1 MILMNDFKR
10 HVDLLHDEL
19 QAAMER
25 VLRSGW
31 FVLGKEVEAFEREF
45 ADYVGAPF
53 AVGVA
58 NGMDALQLGLMAWDI
73 GPGDE
78 VITTPNSAFASTLAI
93 LRVGATPVFVDIDE
107 RSYALDAR
115 LVRGAIT
122 ERTRA
127 ILPVH
132 IYGRAAELE
141 SLAELA
147 SQHGLML
154 LNDACQ
160 AHGATYRG
168 RSIPSFGD
176 AAAYSFYP
184 TKNLGC
190 FGDGGMIVCSDAA
203 RHARL
208 RSLRDYGQAKRY
220 HHLEAGLN
228 SRLDELQAAVL
239 RVKLAHLRAHTE
251 RRRAIASKYIE
262 GLSGLPLVLPQYDA
276 EAVWHLFVVRTP
288 QRDAL
293 SKFLASQDV
302 QSLVHYPVLIP
313 AQPAIHS
320 SPAQGRASTPIP
332 YTRGSLPVAERCAD
346 EFLSLPI
353 HAELSDVEVERVCQA
368 VRAYFER
375 A

>member
-1 MILMNDFKR
+1 VILMNDFKR
-10 HVDLLHDEL
+10 HVELLHVEL
-19 QAAMER
+19 QEAMER
-25 VLRSGW
+25 VLQSGW

-45 ADYVGAPF
+45 AAYVGAAH

-93 LRVGATPVFVDIDE
+93 LRVGAVPVFVDIDA
-107 RSYALDAR
+107 RHYALDASQ
-115 LVRGAIT
+115 VREAIT
-122 ERTRA
+122 PRTRA

-132 IYGRAAELE
+132 IYGRSAELE
-141 SLAELA
+141 PLSQLAEE
-147 SQHGLML
+147 HGLML

-160 AHGATYRG
+160 AHGASHRG
-168 RSIPSFGD
+168 RAIARFGD

-190 FGDGGMIVCSDAA
+190 FGDGGMIVCDDPA
-203 RHARL
+203 RYARL
-208 RSLRDYGQAKRY
+208 RRLRDYGQSKRY

-228 SRLDELQAAVL
+228 SRLDELQAAIL
-239 RVKLAHLRAHTE
+239 RVKLRHLPAHTA
-251 RRRAIASKYIE
+251 RRRAIAAQYIA
-262 GLSGLPLVLPQYDA
+262 GLAGLPLVLPEYDA
-276 EAVWHLFVVRTP
+276 EAVWHLFVVRSRA
-288 QRDAL
+288 RDAL
-293 SKFLASQDV
+293 SEFLRERDV

-313 AQPAIHS
+313 EQPAM
-320 SPAQGRASTPIP
+320 PTP
-332 YTRGSLPVAERCAD
+332 YVRGSLPVAERCAA

-353 HAELSDVEVERVCQA
+353 HAELTDEQVQRVCGA
-368 VRAYFER
+368 VREFFER